1 MAEAGRP
8 TELTKETLENIKQG
22 ILDGKTLKEIAE
34 HSKINEGTLYQWHS
48 KNYSSLADKVEGWKR
63 DRKVN
68 LATSNL
74 EEMLTMQTI
83 NKEVIKLGYGDDA
96 VHDWQDFQD
105 PALIRIKADMTKFT
119 LETLAKETY
128 SKRSEMTGAEGKDL
142 FEGLTEEQKKK
153 LDNLL

>member
-74 EEMLTMQTI
+74 EEMLTMSTV
-83 NKEVIKLGYGDDA
+83 NTKEIGD
-96 VHDWQDFQD
+96 Q
-105 PALIRIKADMTKFT
+105 LIREIDTGLVRVKADMTKFT

-142 FEGLTEEQKKK
+142 FVGLTEEQKKK